1 MQFGLLLVLMVL
13 AAFAEVVSLGAVLP
27 FIGALTAPDQLLE
40 NPTFGAIA
48 ARFGYLEGSQLILPM
63 TILFAGAAVTAAII
77 RITLVRASTRLAFS
91 TGADLGV
98 NIYRRT
104 LFQPYEVHLS
114 RNSSEV
120 VAGVSRK
127 VDGVVTGI
135 LLPIMTLI
143 GAAILFFSILTAL
156 FFVNWQVALLA
167 CATFGVFYGGT
178 TFMVRRALNRN
189 SRKISEKQTQ
199 VFQALREGL
208 SGIRDVLLS
217 GTQDYYSKV
226 YRAADIPLRRAQ
238 GDNSFISL
246 FPRYAMEA
254 LGMVLIAALAFSLAT
269 GSENPLEALPVLA
282 ALALGGQRMLPAL
295 QQGYAAWSTIIGAA
309 AILKDTVELLDQP
322 LPKMATMPPP
332 ARLPFDKEICLE
344 NVSFQYALGTTK
356 ILGGLTL
363 NISRGARLGIIG
375 ETGAGKSTVVDILMG
390 LLTPTSG
397 CLTVDGKVVGVE
409 QTRAWQQNIAHV
421 PQNIYLSDAS
431 FALNIA
437 LGDDPEEVD
446 MERVHLASQQAQ
458 ISQFIEDQPDGYDHA
473 VGENGVR
480 LSGGQRQRI
489 GLARALYQRA
499 DVLVLDEATSA
510 LDSTTEQ
517 FIINSIASLNP
528 DLTIIMI
535 AHRLSTLANCTE
547 IIELKAGK
555 INRRGTYEQVV
566 QGGDHSTGTS

>member
-1 MQFGLLLVLMVL
+1 MVL

-48 ARFGYLEGSQLILPM
+48 ARYGYLEGSQLILPM
-63 TILFAGAAVTAAII
+63 TILFASSAVTAAII
-77 RITLVRASTRLAFS
+77 RIALVRASTRLAFS

-98 NIYRRT
+98 DIYRRT
-104 LFQPYEVHLS
+104 LFQPYEVHLT

-120 VAGVSRK
+120 VAGVARK

-135 LLPIMTLI
+135 LLPIMTLV

-189 SRKISEKQTQ
+189 SRRISANQTQ
-199 VFQALREGL
+199 VFKVLREGL
-208 SGIRDVLLS
+208 SGVRDVLLS
-217 GTQDYYSKV
+217 GTQDYYSKI

-254 LGMVLIAALAFSLAT
+254 LGMVLIAVLAFSLAT
-269 GSENPLEALPVLA
+269 GSESPLDALPILA

-295 QQGYAAWSTIIGAA
+295 QQGYAAWSTIMGTAV
-309 AILKDTVELLDQP
+309 ILKDTVELLEQP

-332 ARLPFDKEICLE
+332 DPLPFDKEIYFK
-344 NVSFQYALGTTK
+344 NVSFKYALGSTK
-356 ILGGLTL
+356 ILSDLTL
-363 NISRGARLGIIG
+363 NIPKGTRLGIIG
-375 ETGAGKSTVVDILMG
+375 ETGAGKSTMVDILMG
-390 LLTPTSG
+390 LLTPSSG
-397 CLTVDGKVVGVE
+397 CLTVDGQIVDVE
-409 QTRAWQQNIAHV
+409 KTRAWQQNIAHV

-431 FALNIA
+431 FAQNIA
-437 LGDDPEEVD
+437 LGDAPESIN
-446 MERVHLASQQAQ
+446 MERVRRASQQAQ
-458 ISQFIEDQPDGYDHA
+458 ISRFIEGQMDGYEHE

-489 GLARALYQRA
+489 GLARALYRRA
-499 DVLVLDEATSA
+499 DILVLDEATSA

-517 FIINSIASLNP
+517 FIINSIAALNP

-555 INRRGTYEQVV
+555 ITRRGTYEQVV
-566 QGGDHSTGTS
+566 QSGDHSTGTV